1 MSPVRRARRA
11 TRLALPMVAA
21 LVVVACSG
29 TASTPPATSTPGQPT
44 DTPSAAT
51 SAPAATGTSASPSG
65 PAGSPG
71 ALPAPEVTQVKAG
84 TVPDTTAHDAEVA
97 VEDGLFAKNGLTVTT
112 QMFTT
117 DGDMVTALLA
127 GQVDMIFTAG
137 VAGPIGSLATNSP
150 LVVVMMSHDNIPDNL
165 YTAKNVKTAADL
177 KGKSIAISSFA
188 SDTYGEALV
197 MLAQLGLSPSDV
209 TITPIGDDAA
219 RRAALV
225 AGSVAGSLNDRAEK
239 PAMAALGFNVLLASQ
254 DITGKLP
261 VSAVVTTRAY
271 AQKNPNTVLAVVASL
286 LQGLHTFLT
295 NPADAA
301 QAAVKFEKIDLAT
314 ATADVQADLPGWT
327 PQNGRPTLAEFQL
340 AQSFFSKTDPALAKV
355 DVSQAFT
362 TQFVDQLQSLGW
374 YQANGIAP

>member
-1 MSPVRRARRA
+1 
-11 TRLALPMVAA
+11 LP
-21 LVVVACSG
+21 
-29 TASTPPATSTPGQPT
+29 T
-44 DTPSAAT
+44 
-51 SAPAATGTSASPSG
+51 
-65 PAGSPG
+65 
-71 ALPAPEVTQVKAG
+71 PEVTQVKAG

-97 VEDGLFAKNGLTVTT
+97 VEDGLFAKNGLTMTT

-117 DGDMVTALLA
+117 DGQMITALLA
-127 GQVDMIFTAG
+127 GQVDITFTAG
-137 VAGPIGSLATNSP
+137 VSGPIGSLRTNTP

-177 KGKSIAISSFA
+177 KGKSIAISSFG

-197 MLAQLGLSPSDV
+197 MLQQLGLSPSDV

-219 RRAALV
+219 RRAALT
-225 AGSVAGSLNDRAEK
+225 AGSVAGSLNDRAEQ
-239 PAMAALGFNVLLASQ
+239 PAMTAAGFNVLLAST

-261 VSAVVTTRAY
+261 VSSVVTTKAY

-286 LQGLHTFLT
+286 LEGLHTFLT
-295 NPADAA
+295 NPTDAA
-301 QAAVKFEKIDLAT
+301 QAAVKYEKIDLAT

-340 AQSFFSKTDPALAKV
+340 AQTFFEKTDPALAGV

-362 TQFVDQLQSLGW
+362 TQFVDQLVSLGW
-374 YQANGIAP
+374 YQAMGIAP